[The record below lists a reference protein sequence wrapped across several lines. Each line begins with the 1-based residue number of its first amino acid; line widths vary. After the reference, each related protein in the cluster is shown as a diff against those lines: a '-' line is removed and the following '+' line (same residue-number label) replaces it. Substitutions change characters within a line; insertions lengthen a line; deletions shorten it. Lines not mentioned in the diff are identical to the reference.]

1 MIIMQT
7 LENLNSYFG
16 IFEEIVFE
24 GKGFAR
30 VGKDFGISV
39 AAVHARYEYI
49 RMAVCREL
57 LLLPPNDDN
66 QPLLHKLFHED
77 GPGRD
82 ILTVLRACIDEIRPY
97 YRAIRAKMKF
107 IQMKEDDE
115 HLAMERASDVEA
127 LRATCESMAGDK
139 YAIAALSSII
149 LK

>member
-1 MIIMQT
+1 MQT
-7 LENLNSYFG
+7 LENLNGYFG

-57 LLLPPNDDN
+57 LLLPPSDENT
-66 QPLLHKLFHED
+66 PLLQKLFHEE

-82 ILTVLRACIDEIRPY
+82 ILTVLRACMDEIRPY

-107 IQMKEDDE
+107 IQMKSDDE
-115 HLAMERASDVEA
+115 RLAMEHACNQEA

-139 YAIAALSSII
+139 YALAALSSIF